1 MVLKV
6 KEWMLKILF
15 IGDVV
20 GKPGLRLLSEL
31 IPLYKKE
38 AKYDLIIVNGENAA
52 GGFGLTGKSA
62 SKLKKY
68 GCDIIT
74 TGNHIFDRKEELKE
88 IFKLEYV
95 IRPLNYDESFPGEG
109 FKILEIENKKVA
121 VVNLQG
127 QTFMPKKPKTR
138 NPFEIMKDCVEKLL
152 KITSI
157 IIIDMHAETTAEKI
171 AMRYFLDGKISAL
184 IGTHTH
190 VQTSDEIISPAGTAY
205 ITDVGMTGPF
215 DSIIGMQAQP
225 IIKKFLG
232 DKEQSFKLA
241 KNDVRMNAVEI
252 EIAKNTGKAKSIRR
266 IQIAENS

>member
-1 MVLKV
+1 MKV
-6 KEWMLKILF
+6 LF

-31 IPLYKKE
+31 VPPYKKE
-38 AKYDLIIVNGENAA
+38 GKYDLIIVNGENAA

-62 SKLKKY
+62 SKLNKY
-68 GCDIIT
+68 GCDLIT

-88 IFKLEYV
+88 IFKFEYV
-95 IRPLNYDESFPGEG
+95 IRPLNYDDSFPGEG

-121 VVNLQG
+121 VVNIQG
-127 QTFMPKKPKTR
+127 QTFMPKKPKTK
-138 NPFEIMKDCVEKLL
+138 NPFETMREYIGKLL
-152 KITSI
+152 KSATI

-171 AMRYFLDGKISAL
+171 AMWHFLDGKITAL

-190 VQTSDEIISPAGTAY
+190 VQTADETISPAGTAY

-215 DSIIGMQAQP
+215 DSVIGMQVKP

-241 KNDVRMNAVEI
+241 KNDIRMNAVEI
-252 EIAKNTGKAKSIRR
+252 EISKNNGKAKAIRR
-266 IQIAENS
+266 IQIGQNSQG

>member
-1 MVLKV
+1 MN
-6 KEWMLKILF
+6 ILF

-31 IPLYKKE
+31 IPIYKKE
-38 AKYDLIIVNGENAA
+38 ERYDLIIVNGENAA
-52 GGFGLTGKSA
+52 GGFGLTCKSA
-62 SKLKKY
+62 SKLKTY

-88 IFKLEYV
+88 ISKLEYV
-95 IRPLNYDESFPGEG
+95 IRPLNYEDSFPGEG
-109 FKILEIENKKVA
+109 FKIIEIGKKKVA
-121 VVNLQG
+121 IVNIQG
-127 QTFMPKKPKTR
+127 QTFMPKKPKTK
-138 NPFEIMKDCVEKLL
+138 NPFVIMKSYIEKLL

-171 AMRYFLDGKISAL
+171 AMWHFLDGRISAL

-190 VQTSDEIISPAGTAY
+190 VQTADETISPSGTAY

-215 DSIIGMQAQP
+215 DSVIGMQSKP
-225 IIKKFLG
+225 IIRKFLG

-252 EIAKNTGKAKSIRR
+252 EILKTTGKAKSIRR
-266 IQIAENS
+266 IQIGENSQG